1 MIRYKTGYHSLVR
14 ALIPSLGIAQLEW
27 AIVNISAEIEVTA
40 NPSTEVPYH
49 SNWEVDSLM
58 VLRPP
63 CAGRGAEKGR
73 AEGTAVPAERSS

>member
-40 NPSTEVPYH
+40 NPTTEVSYH
-49 SNWEVDSLM
+49 SNWEVDSL
-58 VLRPP
+58 
-63 CAGRGAEKGR
+63 KGVVFQNR
-73 AEGTAVPAERSS
+73 MALDIITGPMGGGMCPD